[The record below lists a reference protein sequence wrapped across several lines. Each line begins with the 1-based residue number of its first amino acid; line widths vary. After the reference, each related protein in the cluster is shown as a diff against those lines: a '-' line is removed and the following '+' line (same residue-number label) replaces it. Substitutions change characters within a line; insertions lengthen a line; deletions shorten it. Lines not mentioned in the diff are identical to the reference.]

1 MENHPAPCLPDRIQI
16 FWLWTHVSMPHEDHH
31 YCECPHIPLR
41 ILLYPTLAPLGTFF
55 QIHHH
60 GGLSLEE
67 EVVVEVMEGPM
78 ATLPADF
85 DLVDDNFFALHMVD
99 EGDVGGLKTKVSKI
113 LAVV

>member
-1 MENHPAPCLPDRIQI
+1 
-16 FWLWTHVSMPHEDHH
+16 MPHEDHH
-31 YCECPHIPLR
+31 YCECPHIPLQ
-41 ILLYPTLAPLGTFF
+41 ILLYPTLAPLGTFV

-113 LAVV
+113 SLGL